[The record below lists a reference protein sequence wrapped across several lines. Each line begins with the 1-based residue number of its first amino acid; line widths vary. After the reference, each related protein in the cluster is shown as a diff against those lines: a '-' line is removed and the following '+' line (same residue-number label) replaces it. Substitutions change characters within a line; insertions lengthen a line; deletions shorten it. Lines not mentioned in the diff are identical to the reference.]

1 MLYFYISLK
10 SLWNGYSSSSV
21 PHQNICCCSR
31 LVSDLIQRTDDVPG
45 KFSLKNT
52 VINVVAGLGLISFIT
67 MFCDFILLN
76 YVSERKVVS
85 SVPQFGQ
92 KLWNSSFRKDRPKIL
107 KYFTSSCFQIKQKKF
122 DVLDKQVGLEVK
134 HYIFN
139 NIFVLT

>member
-10 SLWNGYSSSSV
+10 ALRNGYSSSSV
-21 PHQNICCCSR
+21 PHQNICCSR
-31 LVSDLIQRTDDVPG
+31 LVSNLIQYTDDVPG

-76 YVSERKVVS
+76 YVSERKVVR
-85 SVPQFGQ
+85 SVPQSGQ
-92 KLWNSSFRKDRPKIL
+92 KLSNSSFCKDRPKIL
-107 KYFTSSCFQIKQKKF
+107 KYFYLLMFQIKQKKF

-134 HYIFN
+134 YYIFS
-139 NIFVLT
+139 NIFVST